1 MLKSLKVW
9 LMLFISS
16 LQPLQDPKSL
26 KEKEMSDSKKKS
38 LDMDETLAPLHGSK
52 SFKDFVEKKGTR
64 MPEVS

>member
-1 MLKSLKVW
+1 
-9 LMLFISS
+9 MLFVSS